1 MGLRGFDQHMI
12 GVVHKTIG
20 MAEPFASGY
29 EHGEDREEILSVP
42 VVQEEG
48 ASFIAQRGYMII
60 CPEELYSQRSGYMK
74 RTPNQ
79 MLYWKT

>member
-1 MGLRGFDQHMI
+1 MI

-48 ASFIAQRGYMII
+48 LPLLPQ
-60 CPEELYSQRSGYMK
+60 EV
-74 RTPNQ
+74 T
-79 MLYWKT
+79 